1 MGSQLEDLEVQV
13 IDENGT
19 VDNLMEGFPHSLTID
34 WNFEASL
41 PLHHGACRL
50 PAITLPAMP
59 GTWHGRVAHAFHPEL
74 FFVIEVP
81 RPKTIQLTYKSYPLT
96 QCEFSSGV
104 HPLWLFTTC
113 FAYKINTFFP
123 LVVHAWRLMFEFE

>member
-81 RPKTIQLTYKSYPLT
+81 RPKTIQLTYKSLS
-96 QCEFSSGV
+96 FNSMGIFINSSSPMAF
-104 HPLWLFTTC
+104 HYLFC
-113 FAYKINTFFP
+113 LQNQYFLSACGAC
-123 LVVHAWRLMFEFE
+123 LEVSV